1 MFFHSTKGAFPRN
14 KAKRR
19 VFDSLLATVGYI
31 LSPLSWWNDLFV
43 NVPLSYAFSYPFTLI
58 DESLFLPAFILG
70 YWLSNWLGFILLHRG
85 IGGLLIKD
93 KPSMGLRGG
102 LVVAIIY
109 TIIIA
114 VLVWLEWI
122 PVPTELLEGYSQ

>member
-1 MFFHSTKGAFPRN
+1 MFFSSSKEHTPGSKT
-14 KAKRR
+14 KRR
-19 VFDSLLATVGYI
+19 VFDSLLATIGYI

-58 DESLFLPAFILG
+58 DESLFLPTFILG

-85 IGGLLIKD
+85 VTGLLAKG

-102 LVVAIIY
+102 IVVAIVY
-109 TIIIA
+109 TVVIA

-122 PVPTELLEGYSQ
+122 PVPTELLHGKK

>member
-1 MFFHSTKGAFPRN
+1 MFFSSSKEHTSGSKT
-14 KAKRR
+14 KRR

-58 DESLFLPAFILG
+58 DESLFLPTFILG

-85 IGGLLIKD
+85 VAGWLAKD

-102 LVVAIIY
+102 LVVAIVY
-109 TIIIA
+109 TIVIA
-114 VLVWLEWI
+114 VLVWIGWI
-122 PVPTELLEGYSQ
+122 PVPTELLSGRSE

>member
-1 MFFHSTKGAFPRN
+1 MLFHFTKESFSRN
-14 KAKRR
+14 RAKRR
-19 VFDSLLATVGYI
+19 VFDSLLATIGYI

-58 DESLFLPAFILG
+58 DESLFLPTFIFG

-85 IGGLLIKD
+85 VSGLLAKD
-93 KPSMGLRGG
+93 KPSMGLRGS
-102 LVVAIIY
+102 LLVAIVY
-109 TIIIA
+109 TIVIA

-122 PVPTELLEGYSQ
+122 PVPTELLHGKNE